1 MNSEIVSCQS
11 SVVSCREQLTT
22 DHPQQTAD
30 FFPRLGKFSGVFSRA
45 WKNAR
50 EIFQGLEKL
59 PVKLS
64 NPWKK
69 AGSHFPILG
78 KAAALA
84 LLALGLAGCATQLV
98 LPPPAAP
105 ANAPSR
111 GLTAEQLKSLQT
123 ELGDYKLGAGD
134 EIQIYAMDIAE
145 LNRKYVIGPDGKI
158 TVPGFGVVPLDGQ
171 TREQAAQR
179 ITDLV
184 KGQYRHPRVDVLVEA
199 YNNNRIFVLGE
210 VRKPGQYNFPGRPLL
225 LSALARAEGL
235 TDKADMHACT
245 IVRGNGMLIE
255 IDLYDLLRKGDQ
267 TVNIPLL
274 PEDEIY
280 VKASEEHTFFVL
292 GEVKNPGVYPRGESV
307 DVVRAI
313 ALAGGYTEDGAL
325 QKVHIIRRTQP
336 DKPELLDVD
345 VNSLMAGGKV
355 ASPLIMSGDIVF
367 VERRGWAKFNY
378 YLRQLTP
385 TLNTIMIGA
394 SLKTLSN

>member
-1 MNSEIVSCQS
+1 MKAEQDSRQRLVTS
-11 SVVSCREQLTT
+11 SRFFQCLEGVGF
-22 DHPQQTAD
+22 D
-30 FFPRLGKFSGVFSRA
+30 FSKA
-45 WKNAR
+45 W
-50 EIFQGLEKL
+50 E
-59 PVKLS
+59 
-64 NPWKK
+64 
-69 AGSHFPILG
+69 
-78 KAAALA
+78 KAAAGFPN
-84 LLALGLAGCATQLV
+84 LGKVAAVVVFGLFVSGCATQLV
-98 LPPPAAP
+98 LPPPP
-105 ANAPSR
+105 VANAPSR
-111 GLTAEQLKSLQT
+111 GLSAEQLKSLQT

-134 EIQIYAMDIAE
+134 EIQIFAMDIAE

-158 TVPGFGVVPLDGQ
+158 TVPGFGVVLLDGL
-171 TREQAAQR
+171 TREQAAKT

-184 KGQYRHPRVDVLVEA
+184 KKQYLSPRIDVIVEA

-235 TDKADMHACT
+235 TDKADMHGCT
-245 IVRGNGMLIE
+245 IVRGKGMLLE
-255 IDLYDLLRKGDQ
+255 IDIYDLLRKGDQ

-274 PEDEIY
+274 PEDAVY

-313 ALAGGYTEDGAL
+313 SMAGGYTEDGAL

-336 DKPELLDVD
+336 DKPEQIDVD
-345 VNSLMAGGKV
+345 MEALMKGRL
-355 ASPLIMSGDIVF
+355 ASGPMLESGDIVF

-385 TLNTIMIGA
+385 TLNTIMVGA
-394 SLKTLSN
+394 SLKTLSQ

>member
-1 MNSEIVSCQS
+1 MKAD
-11 SVVSCREQLTT
+11 VVSRQRMTT
-22 DHPQQTAD
+22 
-30 FFPRLGKFSGVFSRA
+30 RR
-45 WKNAR
+45 R
-50 EIFQGLEKL
+50 IFQAWEQAGVGFSK
-59 PVKLS
+59 
-64 NPWKK
+64 PWKK
-69 AGSHFPILG
+69 ALRHFPSLG
-78 KAAALA
+78 KLVAVA
-84 LLALGLAGCATQLV
+84 LLFSGCATQIV
-98 LPPPAAP
+98 LPPALPAAK
-105 ANAPSR
+105 APSR
-111 GLTAEQLKSLQT
+111 GLTPEQLKSLQT

-158 TVPGFGVVPLDGQ
+158 TVPGFGVVLLDGQ
-171 TREQAAQR
+171 TREQAAKR

-184 KGQYRHPRVDVLVEA
+184 KVQYRQPRVDVLVEA

-292 GEVKNPGVYPRGESV
+292 GEVNHPGVFPRGESV

-313 ALAGGYTEDGAL
+313 AMAGGYTEDGAL

-336 DKPELLDVD
+336 DKPELIDVD
-345 VNSLMAGGKV
+345 MSGLMKGQTTQ
-355 ASPLIMSGDIVF
+355 SPALESGDIVF

-385 TLNTIMIGA
+385 TLNTIMVGA
-394 SLKTLSN
+394 SLKTLSQ